1 MAVWGL
7 PTLSIEYRT
16 CKPNNL
22 SLGRNKTKNTRLS
35 YSRHMLECNL
45 MLVGRVGSWL
55 PSYLFIIARSQAL
68 SQFFRKFNAWMD
80 NLLVLPI
87 TRRWSRGYIF
97 TVLFP
102 RKFNIFLTIYHVKY
116 ILDIN
121 P

>member
-1 MAVWGL
+1 MF
-7 PTLSIEYRT
+7 
-16 CKPNNL
+16 
-22 SLGRNKTKNTRLS
+22 
-35 YSRHMLECNL
+35 ECNL
-45 MLVGRVGSWL
+45 MLVGRIGSWL
-55 PSYLFIIARSQAL
+55 PSYLFIITTSQAL

-80 NLLVLPI
+80 KSFQF